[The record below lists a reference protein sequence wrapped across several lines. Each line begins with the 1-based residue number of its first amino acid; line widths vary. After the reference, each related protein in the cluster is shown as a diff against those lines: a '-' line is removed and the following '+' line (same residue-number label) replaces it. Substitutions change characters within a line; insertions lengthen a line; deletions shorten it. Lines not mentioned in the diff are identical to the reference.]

1 MKLID
6 GKWNHYL
13 DKCEHTW
20 LADDES
26 QITANFDPECAEG
39 SMIIV
44 ISTAST
50 WMKNTQGKWQKVG
63 TTEVIG

>member
-6 GKWNHYL
+6 INWNVL
-13 DKCEHTW
+13 LCKAEHVW

-26 QITANFDPECAEG
+26 GITADFDPESAEG
-39 SMIIV
+39 SAIIV

-63 TTEVIG
+63 TSEVKA